1 MWSAEQ
7 MQPFFDMLCLVF
19 NLLLTTDSIVVLLK
33 KGMESC
39 VCSASAAYML
49 GQSGLSCL
57 AKAVYDLPVRF
68 CVAAGLYMQSDRVCG
83 NPRLSQPFV
92 ASIRAIRI
100 DRWRWKP
107 CRQRSKTLTSHKVES

>member
-7 MQPFFDMLCLVF
+7 MQLFFDMLCLVF

-39 VCSASAAYML
+39 VCGASAAYML

-57 AKAVYDLPVRF
+57 VKAVYDLPVRF
-68 CVAAGLYMQSDRVCG
+68 RRSVHAKRQS
-83 NPRLSQPFV
+83 L
-92 ASIRAIRI
+92 
-100 DRWRWKP
+100 WK
-107 CRQRSKTLTSHKVES
+107 SKTFAAVCRLNKSHPHRPLALEAMQAAFENPDIAQG